1 MRTSNPGFTAA
12 SCMAIAAAMLAWAA
26 PALAADEVIAEV
38 AAETAADADEG
49 GLREIVV
56 TAQKREE
63 NLQETPIAISVI
75 TSDDLVNRQVRS
87 LFDLGDGSI
96 PSLRIAPFF
105 SRPGALIV
113 NIRGVGVLS
122 DANQPARD
130 QGVGV
135 YIDGVYLGRPQGLGA
150 ALFDVASIEV
160 LKGPQ
165 GTLFGRN
172 TEGGAVNI
180 ITHKPSGEFKL
191 NSTGGLGNYGSYKGE
206 IHLDLPE
213 FANISLK
220 VDGVVT
226 RRDGFI
232 DNPLAGQSDFN
243 SSSKRGLAVTALW
256 KPAPEFSVTAGFD
269 VAHDATSTLYMQQI
283 TRGTGLP
290 VSASG
295 SVAVLANTTA
305 AIYQLQPTRA
315 DTAIFGVPQQPSIG
329 NTIGGRLD
337 LQWEPSSTF
346 RIRSI
351 TSYREMDQDQLD
363 NANAAPGVQ
372 QATVSASVVP
382 SFLNFP
388 FARYSQAQFFQDQL
402 SQELQFIGE
411 LPQLKYQVG
420 ALYYKENVE
429 DNARAYNTLQF
440 TDVAGSIFRACDT
453 SLTSAVASC
462 RPIIQRASRVATTS
476 VGIYGQATY
485 TPAIANDMIHIT
497 AGARWTRDKKVGEL
511 FTINGA
517 LPTIPI
523 GGVNV
528 TGVIPLNTSWSRVD
542 PMVNVSVDVSRDI
555 HVYGKWSSGYKSG
568 GASSRSLNY
577 RPFDPETVSMF
588 EIGLKSEF
596 FDNRARLNVAV
607 YIGDYKGI
615 QLDFAGLYE
624 DIVNGVRVA
633 TTRTTLDVVNAPGTG
648 RVKGFE
654 AELMLAPVTGLTLSA
669 SYAYNGVKIPD
680 TVNPFPQTGNV
691 FITVPIPIYQT
702 YTPEH
707 SASAAIDFE
716 TPIGGVVLKAHF
728 DINYNSGYFATN
740 TDSNYDSVTRAVRFA
755 QPKGDAGTIANAR
768 LALADIGLGNSG
780 AKLSFAVWAR
790 NLFNEEHLFYKSGSA
805 AAGVSGFFNDH
816 RTYGFEINV
825 NL

>member
-1 MRTSNPGFTAA
+1 MRSTKSQFTAA
-12 SCMAIAAAMLAWAA
+12 SRAATIAAGLAWAA
-26 PALAADEVIAEV
+26 PALAANEAAAEV
-38 AAETAADADEG
+38 AAEAEAD
-49 GLREIVV
+49 GLETIVV
-56 TAQKREE
+56 TAQKRSE
-63 NLQETPIAISVI
+63 NLQETPIAISVMQ
-75 TSDDLVNRQVRS
+75 SDDLVNRHVQS
-87 LFDLGDGSI
+87 LVDLGDGSI

-135 YIDGVYLGRPQGLGA
+135 YIDGVYLGRAQGLGA

-180 ITHKPSGEFKL
+180 VTHKPSGEFKL
-191 NSTGGLGNYGSYKGE
+191 NATAGLGNYGSYKGE
-206 IHLDLPE
+206 VHLDLPE

-220 VDGVVT
+220 MDGVASG
-226 RRDGFI
+226 RDGFI
-232 DNPLAGQSDFN
+232 DNPLAGQNDFN
-243 SSSKRGLAVTALW
+243 SYSKRGLAVSALW
-256 KPAPEFSVTAGFD
+256 KPSPEFSALAAFNI
-269 VAHDATSTLYMQQI
+269 ARDATSTLYMQQI
-283 TRGTGLP
+283 SRGTGLP
-290 VSASG
+290 VAASG
-295 SVAVLANTTA
+295 SPAVLANTTA
-305 AIYQLQPTRA
+305 SIYQLQPTRA

-329 NTIGGRLD
+329 NTMGVRLD
-337 LQWEPSSTF
+337 LQWELSSTF

-372 QATVSASVVP
+372 QATISASVVP

-388 FARYSQAQFFQDQL
+388 FARYSQAQFVQDQW

-411 LPQLKYQVG
+411 LPRLKYQVG

-440 TDVAGSIFRACDT
+440 TDVIGSTFRACDT

-476 VGIYGQATY
+476 IGIYGQATY
-485 TPAIANDMIHIT
+485 TPAIADDIVHIT

-511 FTINGA
+511 FTINGL

-528 TGVIPLNTSWSRVD
+528 TGAIPLNASWSRVD

-555 HVYGKWSSGYKSG
+555 HAYGNWSSGYKSG

-577 RPFDPETVSMF
+577 RQFNPETISMF
-588 EIGLKSEF
+588 EIGVKSEF
-596 FDNRARLNVAV
+596 FDNRARLNLAA

-648 RVKGFE
+648 KVRGFE
-654 AELMLAPVTGLTLSA
+654 AELMLAPLTGLTVSA
-669 SYAYNGVKIPD
+669 SYAYNSVKIPD

-707 SASAAIDFE
+707 SASAAIDYE

-728 DINYNSGYFATN
+728 DINYISGYFATN
-740 TDSNYDSVTRAVRFA
+740 TDSNYDNITRAVRFA

-768 LALADIGLGNSG
+768 LALADIGLGSTG
-780 AKLSFAVWAR
+780 AKLTFAVWAR
-790 NLFNEEHLFYKSGSA
+790 NLFNEQHLFYKSGSA
-805 AAGVSGFFNDH
+805 AAGISGFFNDH
-816 RTYGFEINV
+816 RTYGLEINV
-825 NL
+825 KM